1 MQGHRTASLFVLTFR
16 FPVDTSLFRPTPL
29 AGGMAMVFAD
39 DLFRPLRP
47 GLRFFFFFFT
57 VQRCGSG
64 FWGPASS
71 AHVIPRAVRAST
83 ISPPNS
89 AYTVHQS
96 GLVLWYCFG

>member
-47 GLRFFFFFFT
+47 GLRFFVFVFFLPFRD
-57 VQRCGSG
+57 VGVG
-64 FWGPASS
+64 FEDP
-71 AHVIPRAVRAST
+71 HLRLMLYLV
-83 ISPPNS
+83 
-89 AYTVHQS
+89 QS
-96 GLVLWYCFG
+96 GLPRFPPLIQHMRFIRVG